1 MRDAAPDVTAVPCPL
16 ATSSGEA
23 ASGETAGGEAASG
36 ETAGGEA
43 ASGEAAGERRAAGPS
58 RVAGAQAIGAIA
70 IGAIAFLLLQILT
83 YGYGRDQGIYAM
95 VARAVLDGGMPYR
108 DAFDFKPP
116 GIFLIYAVAR
126 ALFGPAQWGIRALE
140 VLGLAGMCLA
150 MVSLAGRA
158 FGDRRVGVVAAAL
171 AVLVHAQLDFWHTA
185 QPESFGGMLT
195 VFALL
200 AATPRSAAG
209 APRPAP
215 GAAALIASGA
225 LFGAAGLL
233 KPPLAGGGVVLAVVL
248 AAPGL
253 AELAGRGAAFA
264 RRARRSPAR
273 GADRRAPEAPGSAR
287 APGAARASG
296 ERLAAPDSGE
306 ARASTT
312 APELARPAPAL
323 LWEALRPALLI
334 ALGGVLPVLAC
345 VSWFAAKGA
354 LGDLREVLFVFT
366 PHYTALGWRGVGVL
380 DMAWHGV
387 SEWLVR
393 YSGPLVLGL
402 CCLLALHPDR
412 HERAGVA
419 LLAGVIA
426 MHLVGV
432 VMQAKFFP
440 YHYGAT
446 WPLTAMLAAL
456 GLWKAWQRCV
466 RHGAK
471 AVAALVAA
479 LVATAFARSATK
491 DVDEDYL
498 DRCAERVAL
507 LAAGARD
514 LDRLDHLASVA
525 DVNAAANRA
534 VAAWLRERV
543 APGRPVFVW
552 GFEPVIYDL
561 AERPPATRYLY
572 NVPQRA
578 AWARQEARD
587 ALMRD
592 LAARPPAAIV
602 VERRDVFPS
611 VTGDGLDSR
620 DTLDGFPA
628 LAGLLEERYELAVLI
643 EDFEIYLER

>member
-1 MRDAAPDVTAVPCPL
+1 MRDGAPDVTAVPCPL
-16 ATSSGEA
+16 AT
-23 ASGETAGGEAASG
+23 
-36 ETAGGEA
+36 
-43 ASGEAAGERRAAGPS
+43 ASGEAAGERRAAEPA

-116 GIFLIYAVAR
+116 GIFLIYALAR

-200 AATPRSAAG
+200 AATPRRVAG

-248 AAPGL
+248 AAPAL
-253 AELAGRGAAFA
+253 AELAGRA
-264 RRARRSPAR
+264 RRRPAR

-287 APGAARASG
+287 A
-296 ERLAAPDSGE
+296 APDPGE

-312 APELARPAPAL
+312 APELARPAPTAPAL
-323 LWEALRPALLI
+323 LWAALRPALLI

-345 VSWFAAKGA
+345 VAWFAAKGA

-366 PHYTALGWRGVGVL
+366 PHYTALGWRDAGVL

-393 YSGPLVLGL
+393 YSGPLALGL

-456 GLWKAWQRCV
+456 GLWKAWQRSV

-471 AVAALVAA
+471 AAAALVAA

-514 LDRLDHLASVA
+514 LGRVDHLASVA
-525 DVNAAANRA
+525 DVNAAANRV

-620 DTLDGFPA
+620 DTLGGFPA
-628 LAGLLEERYELAVLI
+628 LAGLLEERYELAVRI

>member
-1 MRDAAPDVTAVPCPL
+1 MRDAAPDATAAPAPL
-16 ATSSGEA
+16 APSSQ
-23 ASGETAGGEAASG
+23 SGREPL
-36 ETAGGEA
+36 
-43 ASGEAAGERRAAGPS
+43 AAGPP
-58 RVAGAQAIGAIA
+58 RVVGARAIRAA
-70 IGAIAFLLLQILT
+70 SLVVIAFLLLQVLT

-95 VARAVLDGGMPYR
+95 VARTVLDGGMPYR

-116 GIFLIYAVAR
+116 GIFLIYALAR
-126 ALFGPAQWGIRALE
+126 ALFGPAQWGIRVLE

-150 MVSLAGRA
+150 MASLAARL
-158 FGDRRVGVVAAAL
+158 FGDRRIGVVAAAL

-195 VFALL
+195 IAALL
-200 AATPRSAAG
+200 VATPRGRDG

-215 GAAALIASGA
+215 RGAALVVSGA

-233 KPPLAGGGVVLAVVL
+233 KPPLAGGGIVLAVAL
-248 AAPGL
+248 AAPAL
-253 AELAGRGAAFA
+253 AELARRGAE
-264 RRARRSPAR
+264 RAAVQRRSDAGPTALH
-273 GADRRAPEAPGSAR
+273 
-287 APGAARASG
+287 G
-296 ERLAAPDSGE
+296 EP
-306 ARASTT
+306 
-312 APELARPAPAL
+312 ARPAPPASGPVRTTAAAL
-323 LWEALRPALLI
+323 LWAALRPALLI

-345 VSWFAAKGA
+345 AAWFALRGA

-366 PHYTALGWRGVGVL
+366 PHYTALGWRGASVL
-380 DMAWHGV
+380 GMAWYGAC
-387 SEWLVR
+387 EWLVH
-393 YSGPLVLGL
+393 YSGPLAFGL
-402 CCLLALHPDR
+402 ACLVALHPER

-419 LLAGVIA
+419 LLSGVIA

-456 GLWKAWQRCV
+456 GLWKAWQRCT
-466 RHGAK
+466 RSGAK
-471 AVAALVAA
+471 AAAAALLAA

-491 DVDEDYL
+491 DVADDYIE
-498 DRCAERVAL
+498 RCAKRIAV
-507 LAAGARD
+507 LATGARD
-514 LDRLDHLASVA
+514 QARLDRLASVA
-525 DVNAAANRA
+525 DVNAAANRE

-561 AERPPATRYLY
+561 ADRPPATRYLY

-592 LAARPPAAIV
+592 LAASPPAAIV
-602 VERRDVFPS
+602 VERHDVFPS
-611 VTGDGLDSR
+611 VTGDVIDSR
-620 DTLDGFPA
+620 DTLNGFPE
-628 LAGLLEERYELAVLI
+628 LAGLIEQRYELAVSI
-643 EDFEIYLER
+643 EDFDIHLER

>member
-1 MRDAAPDVTAVPCPL
+1 MRDAAPDATAVPCPR
-16 ATSSGEA
+16 APSIEP
-23 ASGETAGGEAASG
+23 AS
-36 ETAGGEA
+36 
-43 ASGEAAGERRAAGPS
+43 ERLAAGPA
-58 RVAGAQAIGAIA
+58 RGAGAQAIGAISV
-70 IGAIAFLLLQILT
+70 GVIAFLLLQILT

-108 DAFDFKPP
+108 DVFDFKPP
-116 GIFLIYAVAR
+116 GIFLIYALAR
-126 ALFGPAQWGIRALE
+126 ALFGPAQWGIRVLE
-140 VLGLAGMCLA
+140 VVGLAGMCFA
-150 MVSLAGRA
+150 MASLAGRA
-158 FGDRRVGVVAAAL
+158 FGDRRIGIVAAAL

-200 AATPRSAAG
+200 AATPRGGAG
-209 APRPAP
+209 APRPAK
-215 GAAALIASGA
+215 GAAALVASGA

-233 KPPLAGGGVVLAVVL
+233 KPPLAGGGVVLAVAL
-248 AAPGL
+248 AAPAL
-253 AELAGRGAAFA
+253 AELA
-264 RRARRSPAR
+264 RRALHGGARGEDQRAGAEVGRALEGEPAR
-273 GADRRAPEAPGSAR
+273 
-287 APGAARASG
+287 AA
-296 ERLAAPDSGE
+296 
-306 ARASTT
+306 AST
-312 APELARPAPAL
+312 RAL
-323 LWEALRPALLI
+323 LWAALRPALLV
-334 ALGGVLPVLAC
+334 ALGGALPVLAC
-345 VSWFAAKGA
+345 VAWFAAAGA
-354 LGDLREVLFVFT
+354 LGDLWEVLFVFT
-366 PHYTALGWRGVGVL
+366 PHYTALGWRDAGVL
-380 DMAWHGV
+380 EMAWHGA

-393 YSGPLVLGL
+393 YSGPLALGL
-402 CCLLALHPDR
+402 CFLLALHPER
-412 HERAGVA
+412 RERAGVA

-456 GLWKAWQRCV
+456 GLWKAWERCARRGV
-466 RHGAK
+466 RAI
-471 AVAALVAA
+471 AALVAV
-479 LVATAFARSATK
+479 LVAAGFARSATK
-491 DVDEDYL
+491 DVADDYVE
-498 DRCAERVAL
+498 RCAERLAL

-514 LDRLDHLASVA
+514 LDRLDRLASVA

-561 AERPPATRYLY
+561 ADRPPATRYLY

-592 LAARPPAAIV
+592 LAASPPAAIV

-611 VTGDGLDSR
+611 VTGDVLDSR

-628 LAGLLEERYELAVLI
+628 LAGLIEERYELAVLI

>member
-1 MRDAAPDVTAVPCPL
+1 MRDAAPDGTAVPRPR
-16 ATSSGEA
+16 A
-23 ASGETAGGEAASG
+23 ASTEIARERLAARP
-36 ETAGGEA
+36 A
-43 ASGEAAGERRAAGPS
+43 
-58 RVAGAQAIGAIA
+58 RVPGSQAIHAISL
-70 IGAIAFLLLQILT
+70 GAIAFLLLQILT

-116 GIFLIYAVAR
+116 GIFLIYALAR
-126 ALFGPAQWGIRALE
+126 ALFGSAQWGIRVLE

-150 MVSLAGRA
+150 MTSLAGRA
-158 FGDRRVGVVAAAL
+158 FGDRRIGVVAAAL

-185 QPESFGGMLT
+185 QPESFGGVLT
-195 VFALL
+195 VVALL
-200 AATPRSAAG
+200 VATPRGRAG

-233 KPPLAGGGVVLAVVL
+233 KPPLAGGGVVLAAAL
-248 AAPGL
+248 AAPALVEL
-253 AELAGRGAAFA
+253 ARRGSALARRGPARGAGRGAIEAARPAIEGAPA
-264 RRARRSPAR
+264 RRAA
-273 GADRRAPEAPGSAR
+273 
-287 APGAARASG
+287 
-296 ERLAAPDSGE
+296 
-306 ARASTT
+306 T
-312 APELARPAPAL
+312 AL
-323 LWEALRPALLI
+323 LWAALRPALLI

-345 VSWFAAKGA
+345 VAWFAAKGA
-354 LGDLREVLFVFT
+354 LGDLWEVLFVFT
-366 PHYTALGWRGVGVL
+366 PHYTALGWRDASVL
-380 DMAWHGV
+380 DRAWHGV
-387 SEWLVR
+387 GEWLIR
-393 YSGPLVLGL
+393 YSGPIALGL
-402 CCLLALHPDR
+402 ACLLALHPDR

-419 LLAGVIA
+419 LLSGVIA

-466 RHGAK
+466 RLGAR
-471 AVAALVAA
+471 AAAALVAA
-479 LVATAFARSATK
+479 IIATAFARSATK
-491 DVDEDYL
+491 DVADDYI
-498 DRCAERVAL
+498 DRCAERIAL

-514 LDRLDHLASVA
+514 QGRLDRLASVA

-552 GFEPVIYDL
+552 GFEPVVYDL
-561 AERPPATRYLY
+561 ADRPPATRYLY

-592 LAARPPAAIV
+592 LAASPPAAIV
-602 VERRDVFPS
+602 VERHDVFPS
-611 VTGDGLDSR
+611 VTGDALDSR

-628 LAGLLEERYELAVLI
+628 LAGLIDDRYELAVRI

>member
-1 MRDAAPDVTAVPCPL
+1 MRDAAPDVTAVPRPR
-16 ATSSGEA
+16 A
-23 ASGETAGGEAASG
+23 ASTEIAR
-36 ETAGGEA
+36 
-43 ASGEAAGERRAAGPS
+43 ERPDAGPA
-58 RVAGAQAIGAIA
+58 RVAGARAICAVSL
-70 IGAIAFLLLQILT
+70 GAIAFLLLQILT

-116 GIFLIYAVAR
+116 GIFLIYALAR

-140 VLGLAGMCLA
+140 VAGLAGMCLA
-150 MVSLAGRA
+150 MTSLAGRA
-158 FGDRRVGVVAAAL
+158 FGDRRIGIVAAAL

-195 VFALL
+195 VAALL
-200 AATPRSAAG
+200 VAARGVGQGRAAG

-215 GAAALIASGA
+215 RAAALVASGA

-233 KPPLAGGGVVLAVVL
+233 KPPLAGGGVVLAVAL
-248 AAPGL
+248 AAPAL
-253 AELAGRGAAFA
+253 AELARRGAAL
-264 RRARRSPAR
+264 ARRSAASAAAVRPAIEGEPAPSLPGAPPDAPAR
-273 GADRRAPEAPGSAR
+273 SL
-287 APGAARASG
+287 PGAPARS
-296 ERLAAPDSGE
+296 S
-306 ARASTT
+306 
-312 APELARPAPAL
+312 APAL
-323 LWEALRPALLI
+323 VWAALRPALLI

-345 VSWFAAKGA
+345 VAWFAAKGA
-354 LGDLREVLFVFT
+354 LGDLWEVLFVFT

-380 DMAWHGV
+380 EMAWHGV

-393 YSGPLVLGL
+393 YSGPIALGL
-402 CCLLALHPDR
+402 VCLLALHPER
-412 HERAGVA
+412 HDRAGVA
-419 LLAGVIA
+419 LFAGVIA

-466 RHGAK
+466 QRGAR
-471 AVAALVAA
+471 AAAVLVAALVAA
-479 LVATAFARSATK
+479 AFARSATK
-491 DVDEDYL
+491 DVADAYL
-498 DRCAERVAL
+498 DRCAERLAL

-514 LDRLDHLASVA
+514 QGRLDRLASVA

-543 APGRPVFVW
+543 APGRPVLVW

-561 AERPPATRYLY
+561 ADRPPATRYLY

-592 LAARPPAAIV
+592 LAASPPAAIV
-602 VERRDVFPS
+602 VERHDVFPS
-611 VTGDGLDSR
+611 VTGDALDSR

-628 LAGLLEERYELAVLI
+628 LAGLIDDRYELAVLI

>member
-1 MRDAAPDVTAVPCPL
+1 MRDATPDVTAVPCPL

-23 ASGETAGGEAASG
+23 ASGETASGEAAS
-36 ETAGGEA
+36 
-43 ASGEAAGERRAAGPS
+43 ERRAAGPA

-108 DAFDFKPP
+108 DVFDFKPP
-116 GIFLIYAVAR
+116 GIFLIYALTR

-158 FGDRRVGVVAAAL
+158 FGERRIGVVAAAL

-200 AATPRSAAG
+200 AVTPRAGAG

-215 GAAALIASGA
+215 GAAALIVSGA

-233 KPPLAGGGVVLAVVL
+233 KPPLAGGGVVLAVFL
-248 AAPGL
+248 AAPAL
-253 AELAGRGAAFA
+253 AELAGRGAALA

-273 GADRRAPEAPGSAR
+273 GPDRRALEAPGSAR
-287 APGAARASG
+287 APGAA
-296 ERLAAPDSGE
+296 LAPDR
-306 ARASTT
+306 RA
-312 APELARPAPAL
+312 AALELARPAPTAPAL
-323 LWEALRPALLI
+323 LWAALRPALLI

-345 VSWFAAKGA
+345 VAWFAAKGA
-354 LGDLREVLFVFT
+354 LGDLWEVLFVFT
-366 PHYTALGWRGVGVL
+366 PHYTALGWHGVGVL

-393 YSGPLVLGL
+393 YSGPLALGL

-471 AVAALVAA
+471 AAAALVAA
-479 LVATAFARSATK
+479 LAATAFARSATK

-498 DRCAERVAL
+498 ERCAERVAL
-507 LAAGARD
+507 FAAGARD

-561 AERPPATRYLY
+561 AERPLATRYLY

-578 AWARQEARD
+578 AWAQQEARD

-602 VERRDVFPS
+602 VERHDVFPS

-620 DTLDGFPA
+620 DTLAGFPA

>member
-1 MRDAAPDVTAVPCPL
+1 MRDAAPDATAAPCPR
-16 ATSSGEA
+16 AAPSEA
-23 ASGETAGGEAASG
+23 AS
-36 ETAGGEA
+36 
-43 ASGEAAGERRAAGPS
+43 ERLAAGPP
-58 RVAGAQAIGAIA
+58 RVAGARAIA
-70 IGAIAFLLLQILT
+70 AISIGAIAFLLLQILT
-83 YGYGRDQGIYAM
+83 YGHGRDQGIYAM

-116 GIFLIYAVAR
+116 GIFLLYALAR

-150 MVSLAGRA
+150 MAPLAERA
-158 FGDRRVGVVAAAL
+158 FGDRRIGIVAAAL

-200 AATPRSAAG
+200 AATPRRRAG
-209 APRPAP
+209 APPPAP
-215 GAAALIASGA
+215 RGAALVASGA
-225 LFGAAGLL
+225 LLGAAGLL
-233 KPPLAGGGVVLAVVL
+233 KPPLAGGGVVLAVAL
-248 AAPGL
+248 AAPSL
-253 AELAGRGAAFA
+253 AELARRGAALAA
-264 RRARRSPAR
+264 RAR
-273 GADRRAPEAPGSAR
+273 GAGRARGAAAVEGEPAR
-287 APGAARASG
+287 AAA
-296 ERLAAPDSGE
+296 
-306 ARASTT
+306 TT
-312 APELARPAPAL
+312 PAL
-323 LWEALRPALLI
+323 AWAALRPGLLV
-334 ALGGVLPVLAC
+334 ALGGALPVLAC
-345 VSWFAAKGA
+345 VAWFAAEGA
-354 LGDLREVLFVFT
+354 LGELWEVLFVFT
-366 PHYTALGWRGVGVL
+366 PHYTALGWRDVSVL
-380 DMAWHGV
+380 EAAWHGV
-387 SEWLVR
+387 ISWLVG
-393 YSGPLVLGL
+393 YSGPLALGL
-402 CCLLALHPDR
+402 FCLLALHPER
-412 HERAGVA
+412 RERAGVA

-446 WPLTAMLAAL
+446 WPLTALLAAL

-466 RHGAK
+466 RRGAK
-471 AVAALVAA
+471 AAAALAAALVASG
-479 LVATAFARSATK
+479 FARSATK
-491 DVDEDYL
+491 DVDGDYL

-507 LAAGARD
+507 FAAGARD
-514 LDRLDHLASVA
+514 LDRLDRLASVA

-561 AERPPATRYLY
+561 ADRPPATAYLY

-578 AWARQEARD
+578 AWAREEARE

-592 LAARPPAAIV
+592 LAASPPAAIV

-611 VTGDGLDSR
+611 VTGDAIDSR
-620 DTLDGFPA
+620 DALGGFPA
-628 LAGLLEERYELAVLI
+628 LAGLIEARYERAAVI

>member
-1 MRDAAPDVTAVPCPL
+1 MRDAAPDVTAVPRPR
-16 ATSSGEA
+16 A
-23 ASGETAGGEAASG
+23 ASTEIAR
-36 ETAGGEA
+36 
-43 ASGEAAGERRAAGPS
+43 ERPDAGPA
-58 RVAGAQAIGAIA
+58 RVAGARAICAA
-70 IGAIAFLLLQILT
+70 SLGAIAFLLLQILT

-95 VARAVLDGGMPYR
+95 VARTVLDGGMPYR

-116 GIFLIYAVAR
+116 GIFLIYALAR

-140 VLGLAGMCLA
+140 VAGLVGMCLA
-150 MVSLAGRA
+150 MTSLAGRA
-158 FGDRRVGVVAAAL
+158 FGDRRIGIVAAAL

-195 VFALL
+195 VAALL
-200 AATPRSAAG
+200 VATPRGRAAG

-215 GAAALIASGA
+215 RAAALVVSGA

-233 KPPLAGGGVVLAVVL
+233 KPPLAGGGVVLAVAL
-248 AAPGL
+248 AAPAL
-253 AELAGRGAAFA
+253 AELARRGAALA
-264 RRARRSPAR
+264 RR
-273 GADRRAPEAPGSAR
+273 GSAS
-287 APGAARASG
+287 AAA
-296 ERLAAPDSGE
+296 
-306 ARASTT
+306 
-312 APELARPAPAL
+312 ARPASGDEPARSLPGAPPDAPARPLPGAPVRSSAPAL
-323 LWEALRPALLI
+323 VWAALRPALLI
-334 ALGGVLPVLAC
+334 ALGGVLPVVAC
-345 VSWFAAKGA
+345 VAWFAAKGA

-380 DMAWHGV
+380 EMAWHGV

-393 YSGPLVLGL
+393 YSGPIALGL
-402 CCLLALHPDR
+402 VCLLALHPER

-419 LLAGVIA
+419 LFAGVIA

-456 GLWKAWQRCV
+456 GLWKAWRRCV
-466 RHGAK
+466 QRGAR
-471 AVAALVAA
+471 AAAALVAA
-479 LVATAFARSATK
+479 VVATAFARSATK
-491 DVDEDYL
+491 DVADAYL
-498 DRCAERVAL
+498 DRCAERLAL

-514 LDRLDHLASVA
+514 QGRLDRLASVA

-561 AERPPATRYLY
+561 ADRPPATRYLY

-578 AWARQEARD
+578 AWARQAARD

-592 LAARPPAAIV
+592 LAASPPAAIV
-602 VERRDVFPS
+602 VERHDVFPS
-611 VTGDGLDSR
+611 VTGDALDSR

-628 LAGLLEERYELAVLI
+628 LAGLIDDRYELAVLI

>member
-1 MRDAAPDVTAVPCPL
+1 MRDAAPDVTAFPRPR
-16 ATSSGEA
+16 ATSTEIA
-23 ASGETAGGEAASG
+23 R
-36 ETAGGEA
+36 
-43 ASGEAAGERRAAGPS
+43 ERLDGPA
-58 RVAGAQAIGAIA
+58 RVAGARALCAISL
-70 IGAIAFLLLQILT
+70 GAIAFLLLQILT

-116 GIFLIYAVAR
+116 GIFLIYALAR
-126 ALFGPAQWGIRALE
+126 ALFGPAQWGIRVLE
-140 VLGLAGMCLA
+140 VLGLAAMCLA
-150 MVSLAGRA
+150 LASLAGRA
-158 FGDRRVGVVAAAL
+158 FGDRRIGVIAAAL

-195 VFALL
+195 VAALL
-200 AATPRSAAG
+200 VATPRGRAG

-215 GAAALIASGA
+215 GAVALIASGA

-233 KPPLAGGGVVLAVVL
+233 KPPLAGGGVVLAAAL
-248 AAPGL
+248 AAPAL
-253 AELAGRGAAFA
+253 VELARRGSALARRGPGRGGGRGAIEAVRSA
-264 RRARRSPAR
+264 RGDAPAR
-273 GADRRAPEAPGSAR
+273 SSA
-287 APGAARASG
+287 
-296 ERLAAPDSGE
+296 
-306 ARASTT
+306 T
-312 APELARPAPAL
+312 APAL
-323 LWEALRPALLI
+323 VWAALRPALLI

-345 VSWFAAKGA
+345 VAWFAAKGA
-354 LGDLREVLFVFT
+354 LGDLWEVLFVFT
-366 PHYTALGWRGVGVL
+366 PHYTALGWRDAGVL
-380 DMAWHGV
+380 EVAWHGV

-393 YSGPLVLGL
+393 YSGPIALGL
-402 CCLLALHPDR
+402 ACLLALHPDR

-419 LLAGVIA
+419 LLSGVIA

-466 RHGAK
+466 RRGAR
-471 AVAALVAA
+471 ATAALVAV
-479 LVATAFARSATK
+479 LVTTAFARSATK
-491 DVDEDYL
+491 DVDDDYL
-498 DRCAERVAL
+498 DRCAERIAL

-514 LDRLDHLASVA
+514 QGRLDRLASVA

-543 APGRPVFVW
+543 APGRPVLVW

-561 AERPPATRYLY
+561 ADRPPATRYLY

-592 LAARPPAAIV
+592 LAASPPAAIV
-602 VERRDVFPS
+602 VERYDVFPS
-611 VTGDGLDSR
+611 VTGDALDSR

-628 LAGLLEERYELAVLI
+628 LAGLIDDRYELAVLI

>member
-1 MRDAAPDVTAVPCPL
+1 MRDAAPDMTAVPRPR
-16 ATSSGEA
+16 A
-23 ASGETAGGEAASG
+23 ASTEI
-36 ETAGGEA
+36 
-43 ASGEAAGERRAAGPS
+43 ERERLAAGPAP
-58 RVAGAQAIGAIA
+58 VAGARAIGAVSLV
-70 IGAIAFLLLQILT
+70 AIAFLLLQILT

-116 GIFLIYAVAR
+116 GVFLIYALAR
-126 ALFGPAQWGIRALE
+126 ALFGPAQWGIRVLE

-150 MVSLAGRA
+150 MTSLAGRA
-158 FGDRRVGVVAAAL
+158 FGDRRIGVVAAAL

-195 VFALL
+195 VAALL
-200 AATPRSAAG
+200 VAAPRGLAG
-209 APRPAP
+209 APGP
-215 GAAALIASGA
+215 AALIASGA

-233 KPPLAGGGVVLAVVL
+233 KPPLAGGGVVLAAAA
-248 AAPGL
+248 AAPAL
-253 AELAGRGAAFA
+253 AELARRGSALA
-264 RRARRSPAR
+264 RRGPA
-273 GADRRAPEAPGSAR
+273 
-287 APGAARASG
+287 
-296 ERLAAPDSGE
+296 
-306 ARASTT
+306 
-312 APELARPAPAL
+312 LARSSATVPAL
-323 LWEALRPALLI
+323 LWAALRPALLV

-345 VSWFAAKGA
+345 AAWFAAKGA

-366 PHYTALGWRGVGVL
+366 PHYTALGWRDAGVL
-380 DMAWHGV
+380 EMAWHGV

-393 YSGPLVLGL
+393 YSGPISLGL
-402 CCLLALHPDR
+402 ACLLALHPER

-466 RHGAK
+466 RRGAR
-471 AVAALVAA
+471 AAAALVAV
-479 LVATAFARSATK
+479 LVAAAFARSATK
-491 DVDEDYL
+491 DVADDYL
-498 DRCAERVAL
+498 DRCAERLAL

-514 LDRLDHLASVA
+514 QARLDRLASVA

-561 AERPPATRYLY
+561 ADRPPATRYLY

-578 AWARQEARD
+578 AWARQEARE

-592 LAARPPAAIV
+592 LAASPPAAIV
-602 VERRDVFPS
+602 VERHDVFPS
-611 VTGDGLDSR
+611 VTGDALDSR

-628 LAGLLEERYELAVLI
+628 LAGLIDERYELAVLI

>member
-1 MRDAAPDVTAVPCPL
+1 MRDVAPEATEASPG
-16 ATSSGEA
+16 ATSSEA
-23 ASGETAGGEAASG
+23 ARDRLASSPARVPGAAAIEALSLG
-36 ETAGGEA
+36 
-43 ASGEAAGERRAAGPS
+43 
-58 RVAGAQAIGAIA
+58 V
-70 IGAIAFLLLQILT
+70 IAFLLLQILI

-116 GIFLIYAVAR
+116 GIFVIYAIAR
-126 ALFGPAQWGIRALE
+126 ALFGPAQWGIRVLE
-140 VLGLAGMCLA
+140 VLGLAGMCVA
-150 MVSLAGRA
+150 MASLAWRA
-158 FGDRRVGVVAAAL
+158 FGDRRIGVVAAAL

-200 AATPRSAAG
+200 AATPRGRAG

-215 GAAALIASGA
+215 GAAALVVSGA

-233 KPPLAGGGVVLAVVL
+233 KPPLAGGGVVLAVLLGVP
-248 AAPGL
+248 AL
-253 AELAGRGAAFA
+253 AELARIA
-264 RRARRSPAR
+264 RRRVGLGRAR
-273 GADRRAPEAPGSAR
+273 GGASAG
-287 APGAARASG
+287 AGAARA
-296 ERLAAPDSGE
+296 
-306 ARASTT
+306 
-312 APELARPAPAL
+312 L
-323 LWEALRPALLI
+323 LWAALRPGLLI

-345 VSWFAAKGA
+345 VSWFAARGA
-354 LGDLREVLFVFT
+354 LGDLWEVLFVFT
-366 PHYTALGWRGVGVL
+366 PHYTALGWRSAGVL
-380 DMAWHGV
+380 EMAWHGV

-393 YSGPLVLGL
+393 YSGPVALGL
-402 CCLLALHPDR
+402 VCLLALHPDR

-419 LLAGVIA
+419 LLSGVIA
-426 MHLVGV
+426 VHLAGV

-446 WPLTAMLAAL
+446 WPLAAMLAAL

-466 RHGAK
+466 RRGAL
-471 AVAALVAA
+471 AAAALGALLVAA
-479 LVATAFARSATK
+479 AFARSATK
-491 DVDEDYL
+491 DVADFYV
-498 DRCAERVAL
+498 DRCAERLAL
-507 LAAGARD
+507 IASGAEDLGR
-514 LDRLDHLASVA
+514 LDRLASVA

-534 VAAWLRERV
+534 VAAWVRERV
-543 APGRPVFVW
+543 APERPIFVW

-561 AERPPATRYLY
+561 ADRAPATRYLY

-578 AWARQEARD
+578 VWAREPARD

-592 LAARPPAAIV
+592 LAASPPAAIV

-628 LAGLLEERYELAVLI
+628 LAGLLAERYELAVMI

>member
-1 MRDAAPDVTAVPCPL
+1 MRDATPDVTAVPCPL

-23 ASGETAGGEAASG
+23 PSGETAN
-36 ETAGGEA
+36 
-43 ASGEAAGERRAAGPS
+43 ERRAAGPA

-70 IGAIAFLLLQILT
+70 VGAIAFLLLQILT

-116 GIFLIYAVAR
+116 GIFLIYALAR

-158 FGDRRVGVVAAAL
+158 FGDRRIGVVAAAL

-200 AATPRSAAG
+200 AATPRGVAG

-215 GAAALIASGA
+215 GAAALIVSGA

-248 AAPGL
+248 AAPAL
-253 AELAGRGAAFA
+253 AELAGRGAALA

-273 GADRRAPEAPGSAR
+273 GPDRRAVALDLAP
-287 APGAARASG
+287 
-296 ERLAAPDSGE
+296 
-306 ARASTT
+306 T
-312 APELARPAPAL
+312 APAL
-323 LWEALRPALLI
+323 LWAALRPALLI

-345 VSWFAAKGA
+345 VAWFAAKGA

-393 YSGPLVLGL
+393 YSGPLALGL

-456 GLWKAWQRCV
+456 GLWKAWQRCG

-471 AVAALVAA
+471 AAAALVAA

-491 DVDEDYL
+491 DVEEDYL

-507 LAAGARD
+507 LAAGAPD
-514 LDRLDHLASVA
+514 LGRLDHLASVA
-525 DVNAAANRA
+525 DVNAAANRE

-578 AWARQEARD
+578 AWAQQEARD

-620 DTLDGFPA
+620 DTLAGFPA

>member
-1 MRDAAPDVTAVPCPL
+1 MRDAAPDVTTVPCPL

-23 ASGETAGGEAASG
+23 ASGEAAS
-36 ETAGGEA
+36 
-43 ASGEAAGERRAAGPS
+43 ERRAAGPA

-116 GIFLIYAVAR
+116 GIFLIYALAR

-140 VLGLAGMCLA
+140 VLGLVGMCFA
-150 MVSLAGRA
+150 MASLAGRA

-200 AATPRSAAG
+200 AATPRGRAG

-215 GAAALIASGA
+215 SAAALIVSGA

-248 AAPGL
+248 AAPAL
-253 AELAGRGAAFA
+253 AELAGRGAALA
-264 RRARRSPAR
+264 RRA
-273 GADRRAPEAPGSAR
+273 
-287 APGAARASG
+287 
-296 ERLAAPDSGE
+296 
-306 ARASTT
+306 T
-312 APELARPAPAL
+312 APELARPAPTAPAL
-323 LWEALRPALLI
+323 LWAALRPALLI

-345 VSWFAAKGA
+345 VAWFAAKGA

-393 YSGPLVLGL
+393 YSGPLALGL

-466 RHGAK
+466 QHGAK
-471 AVAALVAA
+471 AAAALVAA

-514 LDRLDHLASVA
+514 LGRLDHLASVA
-525 DVNAAANRA
+525 DVNAEANRA

-561 AERPPATRYLY
+561 AECPPATRYLY

-620 DTLDGFPA
+620 DTLAGFPA

>member
-1 MRDAAPDVTAVPCPL
+1 MRDATPDVTAVPCPL

-23 ASGETAGGEAASG
+23 AS
-36 ETAGGEA
+36 
-43 ASGEAAGERRAAGPS
+43 ERRAAGPA

-116 GIFLIYAVAR
+116 GIFLIYALAR

-200 AATPRSAAG
+200 TATPRGGAG

-215 GAAALIASGA
+215 GAAALIVSGA

-233 KPPLAGGGVVLAVVL
+233 KPPLAGGGVVLAVAL
-248 AAPGL
+248 AAPAL
-253 AELAGRGAAFA
+253 AELAGRGAALA
-264 RRARRSPAR
+264 RRARRSDPGAPRVPDR
-273 GADRRAPEAPGSAR
+273 GAAALELERPAP
-287 APGAARASG
+287 
-296 ERLAAPDSGE
+296 
-306 ARASTT
+306 T
-312 APELARPAPAL
+312 APAL
-323 LWEALRPALLI
+323 LWTALRPALLI

-345 VSWFAAKGA
+345 VAWFAAKGA

-366 PHYTALGWRGVGVL
+366 PHYTALGWRDARVL

-393 YSGPLVLGL
+393 YSGPLALGL

-412 HERAGVA
+412 RERAGVA

-471 AVAALVAA
+471 AAAALVAA

-514 LDRLDHLASVA
+514 LGRLDHLASVA
-525 DVNAAANRA
+525 DVNAAANRE

-611 VTGDGLDSR
+611 VTGDGIDSR

-628 LAGLLEERYELAVLI
+628 LAGLLEERYELAVFI

>member
-1 MRDAAPDVTAVPCPL
+1 MRDAGPDVTRAPSPP
-16 ATSSGEA
+16 ATSGDGA
-23 ASGETAGGEAASG
+23 R
-36 ETAGGEA
+36 
-43 ASGEAAGERRAAGPS
+43 ERLAAGPP
-58 RVAGAQAIGAIA
+58 RVVGARAIGAA
-70 IGAIAFLLLQILT
+70 SLGAIAFLLLQILT

-116 GIFLIYAVAR
+116 GIFLIYALAR
-126 ALFGPAQWGIRALE
+126 ALFGPAQWGIRVLE

-150 MVSLAGRA
+150 MASLAARL
-158 FGDRRVGVVAAAL
+158 FDDRRIGVVAAAL

-195 VFALL
+195 IVALL
-200 AATPRSAAG
+200 VATPRGGAG

-215 GAAALIASGA
+215 RAASLVASGA

-233 KPPLAGGGVVLAVVL
+233 KPPLAGGGVVLAVAL
-248 AAPGL
+248 AAPAL
-253 AELAGRGAAFA
+253 AELARRGSERAAV
-264 RRARRSPAR
+264 RRWIEAVQPAIQGEPAR
-273 GADRRAPEAPGSAR
+273 SAPLAPGHAR
-287 APGAARASG
+287 STAA
-296 ERLAAPDSGE
+296 
-306 ARASTT
+306 
-312 APELARPAPAL
+312 APAL
-323 LWEALRPALLI
+323 LWAALRPALLI

-345 VSWFAAKGA
+345 AAWFAQRGA

-366 PHYTALGWRGVGVL
+366 PHYTALGWRGASVL
-380 DMAWHGV
+380 GMAWYGA
-387 SEWLVR
+387 SEWFVQ
-393 YSGPLVLGL
+393 YSGPLALGL
-402 CCLLALHPDR
+402 TCLVALHPDR

-419 LLAGVIA
+419 LLSGVIA

-456 GLWKAWQRCV
+456 GLWKAWQRCT
-466 RHGAK
+466 RSGAK
-471 AVAALVAA
+471 AAAALVAA

-491 DVDEDYL
+491 DVADDYIE
-498 DRCAERVAL
+498 RCAKRIAV
-507 LAAGARD
+507 LAGGARD
-514 LDRLDHLASVA
+514 QARLDRLASVA
-525 DVNAAANRA
+525 DVNAAANRE

-561 AERPPATRYLY
+561 ADRPPATRYLY

-592 LAARPPAAIV
+592 LAASPPAAIV
-602 VERRDVFPS
+602 VERHDVFPS
-611 VTGDGLDSR
+611 VTGDVIDSR
-620 DTLDGFPA
+620 DTLGGFPE
-628 LAGLLEERYELAVLI
+628 LAGLIEERYELAVSI
-643 EDFEIYLER
+643 EDFEIHLER

>member
-1 MRDAAPDVTAVPCPL
+1 MRDAAPDATAVPCPR
-16 ATSSGEA
+16 ATSSEPL
-23 ASGETAGGEAASG
+23 
-36 ETAGGEA
+36 
-43 ASGEAAGERRAAGPS
+43 AAGPA
-58 RVAGAQAIGAIA
+58 RVAGSQAIGAISV
-70 IGAIAFLLLQILT
+70 GVIAFLLLQILT

-116 GIFLIYAVAR
+116 GIFLIYALAR
-126 ALFGPAQWGIRALE
+126 ALFGPAQWGIRVLE
-140 VLGLAGMCLA
+140 VVGLAGMCFA
-150 MVSLAGRA
+150 MASLAGRA
-158 FGDRRVGVVAAAL
+158 FGDRRIGIVAAAL

-200 AATPRSAAG
+200 AATPRGRAG

-215 GAAALIASGA
+215 GAAALVASGA

-233 KPPLAGGGVVLAVVL
+233 KPPLAGGGVVLAVAL
-248 AAPGL
+248 AAPAL
-253 AELAGRGAAFA
+253 AELA
-264 RRARRSPAR
+264 RRALHGGAR
-273 GADRRAPEAPGSAR
+273 VGQ
-287 APGAARASG
+287 
-296 ERLAAPDSGE
+296 
-306 ARASTT
+306 
-312 APELARPAPAL
+312 ARPARHDEARGEGQRAGAEVARALEGEPARAAATAPAL
-323 LWEALRPALLI
+323 VWAALRPALLV
-334 ALGGVLPVLAC
+334 AAGGVLPVLAC
-345 VSWFAAKGA
+345 VAWFAAEGA
-354 LGDLREVLFVFT
+354 LGDLWEVLFVFT
-366 PHYTALGWRGVGVL
+366 PHYTALGWRDAGVL
-380 DMAWHGV
+380 ELAWHGV

-393 YSGPLVLGL
+393 YSGPLALGL
-402 CCLLALHPDR
+402 CCLLALHPER
-412 HERAGVA
+412 RERAGVA

-456 GLWKAWQRCV
+456 GLWKAWERCA
-466 RHGAK
+466 RLGAK
-471 AVAALVAA
+471 ALAALVAV
-479 LVATAFARSATK
+479 LVATGFARSATK
-491 DVDEDYL
+491 DLADDYIE
-498 DRCAERVAL
+498 RCAERLAL

-514 LDRLDHLASVA
+514 LGRLDRLASVA

-561 AERPPATRYLY
+561 ADRPPATRYLY

-592 LAARPPAAIV
+592 LAASPPTAIV

-611 VTGDGLDSR
+611 VTGDVLDSR
-620 DTLDGFPA
+620 DMLDGFPA
-628 LAGLLEERYELAVLI
+628 LAGLIEERYELAVLI

>member
-1 MRDAAPDVTAVPCPL
+1 MRDAAPDVTAVPRPR
-16 ATSSGEA
+16 A
-23 ASGETAGGEAASG
+23 ASTEIAR
-36 ETAGGEA
+36 
-43 ASGEAAGERRAAGPS
+43 ERPDAGPA
-58 RVAGAQAIGAIA
+58 RVAGARAICAVSL
-70 IGAIAFLLLQILT
+70 GAIAFLLLQILT

-116 GIFLIYAVAR
+116 GIFLIYALAR
-126 ALFGPAQWGIRALE
+126 ALFGPAQWGVRALE
-140 VLGLAGMCLA
+140 VAGLAGMCLA
-150 MVSLAGRA
+150 MTSLAGRT
-158 FGDRRVGVVAAAL
+158 FGDRRIGIVAAAL

-195 VFALL
+195 VAALL
-200 AATPRSAAG
+200 VAAPRGRAAG
-209 APRPAP
+209 APR
-215 GAAALIASGA
+215 AAALVASGA

-233 KPPLAGGGVVLAVVL
+233 KPPLAGGGVVLAVAL
-248 AAPGL
+248 AAPAL
-253 AELAGRGAAFA
+253 AELARRGVALA
-264 RRARRSPAR
+264 RRGSASAAAVRPAIEGEPAR
-273 GADRRAPEAPGSAR
+273 SL
-287 APGAARASG
+287 PGAPARSS
-296 ERLAAPDSGE
+296 AA
-306 ARASTT
+306 
-312 APELARPAPAL
+312 AL
-323 LWEALRPALLI
+323 VWAALRPALLV

-345 VSWFAAKGA
+345 VAWFAAQGA
-354 LGDLREVLFVFT
+354 LGDLWEVLFVFT

-380 DMAWHGV
+380 EMAWHGV
-387 SEWLVR
+387 SEWLVG
-393 YSGPLVLGL
+393 YSGPIALGL
-402 CCLLALHPDR
+402 ACLLALHPDR
-412 HERAGVA
+412 RERAGVA
-419 LLAGVIA
+419 LFAGVIA

-466 RHGAK
+466 QRGAR
-471 AVAALVAA
+471 AAAALVAA
-479 LVATAFARSATK
+479 LVAAAFARSATK
-491 DVDEDYL
+491 DVADGYL
-498 DRCAERVAL
+498 DRCAERLAL

-514 LDRLDHLASVA
+514 QGRLDRLASVA

-534 VAAWLRERV
+534 VAAWLRDRV
-543 APGRPVFVW
+543 APGRPVLVW

-561 AERPPATRYLY
+561 ADRPPATRYLY

-592 LAARPPAAIV
+592 LAASPPAAIV

-611 VTGDGLDSR
+611 VTGDALDSR

-628 LAGLLEERYELAVLI
+628 LAGLIDERYELAALI

>member
-1 MRDAAPDVTAVPCPL
+1 MRDAAPDATAVSCPL

-23 ASGETAGGEAASG
+23 ASGEAAS
-36 ETAGGEA
+36 
-43 ASGEAAGERRAAGPS
+43 ERRAAGPA

-95 VARAVLDGGMPYR
+95 VARAMLDGGMPYR

-116 GIFLIYAVAR
+116 GIFLIYALAR
-126 ALFGPAQWGIRALE
+126 ALFGPAQWGVRALE

-158 FGDRRVGVVAAAL
+158 FGDRRVGIVAAAL

-195 VFALL
+195 SFALL
-200 AATPRSAAG
+200 AATPRGRAG

-215 GAAALIASGA
+215 GAAALVVSGA

-248 AAPGL
+248 AAPAL
-253 AELAGRGAAFA
+253 AELARRGAALA
-264 RRARRSPAR
+264 ERARRSPAR
-273 GADRRAPEAPGSAR
+273 GTDRRATEASGSALDPAAAR
-287 APGAARASG
+287 APATALDPAARA
-296 ERLAAPDSGE
+296 PDR
-306 ARASTT
+306 RAT
-312 APELARPAPAL
+312 APELARPAATAPAL
-323 LWEALRPALLI
+323 LWAALRPALLI

-345 VSWFAAKGA
+345 VAWFAAKGA

-393 YSGPLVLGL
+393 YSGPLALGL

-466 RHGAK
+466 RLGAK
-471 AVAALVAA
+471 AAAALVAA

-491 DVDEDYL
+491 DVDEDYI

-514 LDRLDHLASVA
+514 LGRLDRLASVA

-592 LAARPPAAIV
+592 LAARSPAAIV

-611 VTGDGLDSR
+611 VTGDALDSR